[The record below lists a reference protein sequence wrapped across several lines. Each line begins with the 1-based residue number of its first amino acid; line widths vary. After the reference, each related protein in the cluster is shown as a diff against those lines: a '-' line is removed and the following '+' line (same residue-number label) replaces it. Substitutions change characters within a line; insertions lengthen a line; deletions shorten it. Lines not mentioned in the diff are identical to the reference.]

1 MNINTND
8 IVGMTEANQNF
19 SKIARMV
26 DENGMAVIMKNNAP
40 KYILVDFKE
49 YEELELARVKRVN
62 KIADVTD
69 SLIDEN
75 IEAFKEL
82 AK

>member
-1 MNINTND
+1 
-8 IVGMTEANQNF
+8 
-19 SKIARMV
+19 MV
-26 DENGMAVIMKNNAP
+26 DENAMAVIMKNNVP

-49 YEELELARVKRVN
+49 YEELELARVKRIN
-62 KIADVTD
+62 KIEDVTD
-69 SLIDEN
+69 LLVDEN